1 MIDTIKSGTT
11 LRKVGNSKGVLLSKE
26 VLDFLSLEV
35 GSEIL
40 ISYERN
46 KIILQ
51 KAKTKSVKNKLNLK
65 PNTWEDQFKKAI
77 ANGDTPDK
85 DFFEGMTN
93 DFDKNW

>member
-1 MIDTIKSGTT
+1 MIDTIKSRTT

-51 KAKTKSVKNKLNLK
+51 KAKTKSIKNKLNLK

-77 ANGDTPDK
+77 ANGDNPEK

>member
-1 MIDTIKSGTT
+1 MIDTLKNRTT

-35 GSEIL
+35 GNEIL
-40 ISYERN
+40 ILVERN

-51 KAKTKSVKNKLNLK
+51 KAKKQSPKNKLNLK
-65 PNTWEDQFKKAI
+65 PSTWEVKFKKAI
-77 ANGDTPDK
+77 INGDIPENDV
-85 DFFEGMTN
+85 FEGMTN

>member
-1 MIDTIKSGTT
+1 MIDTIKSRTT

-51 KAKTKSVKNKLNLK
+51 KAKTKSIKNKLNLK
-65 PNTWEDQFKKAI
+65 PNT
-77 ANGDTPDK
+77 
-85 DFFEGMTN
+85 
-93 DFDKNW
+93 

>member
-1 MIDTIKSGTT
+1 MIDTLKNRTT

-35 GSEIL
+35 GNEIL
-40 ISYERN
+40 ILVERN

-51 KAKTKSVKNKLNLK
+51 KAKKQSTRNKLNLK
-65 PNTWEDQFKKAI
+65 PSTWEVQFKKAI
-77 ANGDTPDK
+77 TNGDIPENDV
-85 DFFEGMTN
+85 FEGMTN